1 MKPVFMPFDT
11 ESTDLNGSFGHLL
24 CAAFCSTDSDSV
36 NVLRLDSEEYRGESL
51 HDDSKLVAA
60 IKEILEKSFAWVSW
74 NGKMHD
80 VPLINARL
88 AKAGM
93 DPLIKRLHVDAM
105 YYFRRPFL
113 SLHSSKLEEVA
124 KTFTFKWQ
132 KTKLNPNT
140 WVAAYELNGA
150 AMDEVCDHC
159 KADTL
164 ALKEAFLLAV
174 PHLTTLHR

>member
-1 MKPVFMPFDT
+1 MTPSFVAFDT

-24 CAAFCSTDSDSV
+24 CAAFCDINCDTVD
-36 NVLRLDSEEYRGESL
+36 VLRLDSPEYRGESL
-51 HDDSKLVAA
+51 SDDSKLVAA
-60 IKEILEKSFAWVSW
+60 VKKIMEESFTWISW
-74 NGKMHD
+74 NGKLHD
-80 VPLINARL
+80 VPLINTRL
-88 AKAGM
+88 AKAGL
-93 DPLIKRLHVDAM
+93 DPLIKRIHVDAM

-124 KTFTFKWQ
+124 KTFRFKWQ
-132 KTKLNPNT
+132 KTKLDPNT